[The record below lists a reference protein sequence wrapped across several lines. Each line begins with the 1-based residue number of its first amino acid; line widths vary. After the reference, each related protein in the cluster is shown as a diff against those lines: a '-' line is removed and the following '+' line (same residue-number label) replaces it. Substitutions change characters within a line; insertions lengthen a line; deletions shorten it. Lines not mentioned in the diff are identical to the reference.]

1 MVMGRDSRSESCE
14 FESKHR
20 ILDGHIFTFICNVCL
35 KRPKINDKEA
45 IDGPF
50 LKNYYN
56 NYPGK
61 CVEDMFRKY
70 SLAKY
75 LNIIGRQASS

>member
-50 LKNYYN
+50 LKKILH
-56 NYPGK
+56 NYPGN
-61 CVEDMFRKY
+61 CVEDMLRKY